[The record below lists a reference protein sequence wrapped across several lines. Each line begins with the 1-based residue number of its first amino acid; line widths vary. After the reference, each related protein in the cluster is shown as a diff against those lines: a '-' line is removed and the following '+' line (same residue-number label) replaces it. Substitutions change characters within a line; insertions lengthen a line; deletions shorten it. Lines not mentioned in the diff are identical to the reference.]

1 LHNFTTQIFMTNCN
15 SDIPAAL
22 CDFSSEHFAF
32 DGIAKRVYV
41 AGTGPAV
48 LVLTEMPGISPE
60 VIRFARWVRDAGFTV
75 WLPSL
80 FGRDGVTESAEEAV
94 AIFKR
99 TCISAEFRALEA
111 GGGTPIVSWLR
122 QLAQVAH
129 GRCGGPGVG
138 AVGMCFTGNFAVSL
152 ILRSPML
159 AAVACQPTL
168 PMDDPAGMGLPD
180 EEIKAIRERID
191 REDLRMQGYRFEGDR
206 WCSAARFAAYQQ
218 AFGQRFEAII
228 LPDSAAHPEPP
239 PFFKHVVQT
248 PHSVVTAHL
257 IDAAGQPTL
266 AARDRI
272 LDFMRTQLSE
282 RLPDATRTDRA

>member
-1 LHNFTTQIFMTNCN
+1 MTNCN

-22 CDFSSEHFAF
+22 PGFSSEHFAF
-32 DGIAKRVYV
+32 DGINKRVYI

-48 LVLTEMPGISPE
+48 IVLTEMPGISPE

-99 TCISAEFRALEA
+99 SCISAEFRALEA

-152 ILRSPML
+152 MLRSPTR

-168 PMDDPAGMGLPD
+168 PMDNPAGIGLPNN
-180 EEIKAIRERID
+180 EIKAIRERID

-206 WCSAARFAAYQQ
+206 WCTAARFAAYQQ
-218 AFGQRFEAII
+218 AFGERFEAIT
-228 LPDSAAHPEPP
+228 LPDSAANPEPP

-272 LDFMRTQLSE
+272 LDFLRTQLSE
-282 RLPDATRTDRA
+282 RLPDATRADRA